1 LKPGT
6 SEWAISG
13 LHQAPSSTVKP
24 PRVQEAVFSIEGRL
38 IEVVEYK
45 TSRPAVRNKG
55 KLAIIE
61 ATRFWA
67 REDAIDEERKDLD
80 INVLRP
86 VGQLGGTSYARVSD
100 TFEVE
105 RLSWKQAM
113 ARNGEGLSELTGSK
127 A

>member
-1 LKPGT
+1 
-6 SEWAISG
+6 
-13 LHQAPSSTVKP
+13 
-24 PRVQEAVFSIEGRL
+24 
-38 IEVVEYK
+38 
-45 TSRPAVRNKG
+45 VRNKG